1 MTRWIGH
8 LLVLGV
14 MPAGFVLLAQ
24 DPVTVDP
31 RHYTVE
37 IDNRKVR
44 TLRVH
49 YEPGEGS
56 PMHEH
61 SAGVRVFLTDIH
73 NRFIAPDGS
82 TSESSRVAGEIIW
95 AEPVRHSNTNLGK
108 NRVEIIELELKGLPA
123 HPASRTTSGPVP
135 DASQTVVIDNE
146 FARVLRMKLAGHQA
160 TSAYRNPDQVV
171 VAMNEQ
177 HFGVTDDAAG
187 RQEHT
192 WHRGQVSWV
201 SAGVHRIEN
210 LGDTPME
217 TILIEF
223 KER

>member
-123 HPASRTTSGPVP
+123 HPASRAGPGATMGQAPNIRSHARLHSGFQLLQLP
-135 DASQTVVIDNE
+135 
-146 FARVLRMKLAGHQA
+146 
-160 TSAYRNPDQVV
+160 
-171 VAMNEQ
+171 
-177 HFGVTDDAAG
+177 FGLLEVEG
-187 RQEHT
+187 NQL
-192 WHRGQVSWV
+192 S
-201 SAGVHRIEN
+201 
-210 LGDTPME
+210 
-217 TILIEF
+217 
-223 KER
+223 